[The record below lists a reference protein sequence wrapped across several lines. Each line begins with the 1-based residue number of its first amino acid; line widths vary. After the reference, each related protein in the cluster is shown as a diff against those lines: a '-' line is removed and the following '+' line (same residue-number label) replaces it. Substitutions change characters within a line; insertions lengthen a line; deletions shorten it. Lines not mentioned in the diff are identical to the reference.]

1 MARFRDKE
9 KAIKLRL
16 EGESYSQIKE
26 IIGVSKSTLSYWL
39 KDYPLSEK
47 RIRELRDNNPRRI
60 ERYRATRIR
69 KKQERLEKIYQEEKK
84 RILPLTK
91 RDILIAGLLLYWGEG
106 GKTKESQLCVS
117 NTNPA
122 TIKFFIKWLGIL
134 GISRDEIKIRLH
146 LYKDMQEKKEIEF
159 WSKELVIPKT
169 QFRKSYIK
177 SSNMSSI
184 TYKIKFNHGTCNAIL
199 DDARITEKIF
209 ADLKI
214 IEDKLSRGYNL

>member
-91 RDILIAGLLLYWGEG
+91 RDILIAGLFLYWGEG

>member
-1 MARFRDKE
+1 MARLRDRQ

-16 EGESYSQIKE
+16 QGRSYSQIKE
-26 IIGVSKSTLSYWL
+26 VLKVSKSTLSYWL
-39 KDYPLSEK
+39 KNYPLSEK

-84 RILPLTK
+84 KILPLIK
-91 RDILIAGLLLYWGEG
+91 RDIFIAGLFLYWGEG

-122 TIKFFIKWLGIL
+122 IIKFFIKWL
-134 GISRDEIKIRLH
+134 EIINIPKEKLKIRLQ
-146 LYKDMQEKKEIEF
+146 LYKDMKERKEIEF
-159 WSKELVIPKT
+159 WSKELAIPKI

-184 TYKIKFNHGTCNAIL
+184 TYKIRFNHGTCNVML
-199 DDARITEKIF
+199 DDTRITEKIF